1 MGVKVKKQLRM
12 GLAASWPRVV
22 ERLEAAAIVMDAER
36 NLVYVSP
43 QARRLLGYGPEDPID
58 GRCRLTTRG
67 ADCEGACPLTFA
79 LEERAELVEGFP
91 AVYRRKDGGTVEL
104 DVTIIPLA
112 GEDGSFA
119 GAIELLRSRNVDL
132 GFYLAG
138 SSAVAK
144 ELRRQVWDL
153 ARRPDGV
160 VVLGEQLARLDV
172 ARGIHRASGLADE
185 LFRLGATASQ
195 EELGWPPGTV
205 YVDSPAEGS
214 GWRQPRVG
222 EWRVVVGLHAREN
235 PAPFVDAEFTAL
247 ALPPLEDRREDLPL
261 MLAAWIERLRPG
273 LRASP
278 AGLERLARI
287 ALDVGLGGVQQVL
300 TAAVAG
306 ASGELTEG
314 CLPVNGYGIH
324 MVDDALR
331 SDDPLAAVE
340 RCVLLETLE
349 RCGWRMQEAADRL
362 GISRVTLWRKL
373 RDHGIERA

>member
-1 MGVKVKKQLRM
+1 MGVKVEKQLRM
-12 GLAASWPRVV
+12 SLAATWPQVV
-22 ERLEAAAIVMDAER
+22 ERLEAAAIVMDADR

-43 QARRLLGYGPEDPID
+43 QARRLLGYGPDDRID

-67 ADCEGACPLTFA
+67 ADCEGACPLTVA
-79 LEERAELVEGFP
+79 LEEGAELVERFP
-91 AVYRRKDGGTVEL
+91 AIYRRKDGGAVEL
-104 DVTIIPLA
+104 EVSVIPLA
-112 GEDGSFA
+112 GEDGAFA
-119 GAIELLRSRNVDL
+119 GAIELLRPRSVDL

-138 SSAVAK
+138 SSAVVS
-144 ELRRQVWDL
+144 ELRRRVWDL
-153 ARRPDGV
+153 ARRSDGV
-160 VVLGEQLARLDV
+160 VVVGEQLARMDV
-172 ARGIHRASGLADE
+172 AKGIHRASGLAEE
-185 LFRLGATASQ
+185 LFRLGGSVAP
-195 EELGWPPGTV
+195 EDLGWPPGTV
-205 YVDSPAEGS
+205 YVDSPQGDS
-214 GWRQPRVG
+214 VWRQPRVG
-222 EWRVVVGLHAREN
+222 EWRVVVGLPSREN
-235 PAPFVDAEFTAL
+235 PAPFVDAGFEAMV
-247 ALPPLEDRREDLPL
+247 LPPLEDRREDLPL
-261 MLAAWIERLRPG
+261 MLAAWIESLRPG

-278 AGLERLARI
+278 AGLGRLGRM

-300 TAAVAG
+300 PTAVAG

-373 RDHGIERA
+373 RDHGIERT